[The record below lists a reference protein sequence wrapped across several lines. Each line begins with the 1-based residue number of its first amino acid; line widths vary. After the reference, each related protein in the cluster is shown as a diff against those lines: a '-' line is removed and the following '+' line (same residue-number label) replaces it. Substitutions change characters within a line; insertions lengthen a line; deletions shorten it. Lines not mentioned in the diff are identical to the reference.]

1 MGRGITSKGKIC
13 EAELAS
19 ITCPCGWETSF
30 KFKDQGLCERM
41 ATRAK
46 RNHKKVCSQIGDFEI
61 DNCGNFI
68 TTKEFGDA
76 SMINMAFKQNE
87 EDIAGRKKEERAR
100 NPV

>member
-1 MGRGITSKGKIC
+1 MGRGKYSKAKLCQG
-13 EAELAS
+13 EFAS
-19 ITCPCGWETSF
+19 ISCPCGWETSF

-87 EDIAGRKKEERAR
+87 EDIEGRKKQAK